1 MFLSLDFTKK
11 AIYLDFMGY
20 FESGFEAAYPK
31 EYQKLF
37 PPRGPREHQK
47 YLPYLPIPFKRQKDL
62 NFIIV

>member
-37 PPRGPREHQK
+37 PPRGHQK
-47 YLPYLPIPFKRQKDL
+47 YLLCLPIPFKRQKDL

>member
-11 AIYLDFMGY
+11 AIYLDLRLGY

-31 EYQKLF
+31 VYQKLF
-37 PPRGPREHQK
+37 PPRGHQK